1 MEQRDK
7 LETLLNE
14 AADLRQSRLKG
25 ALDRALF
32 DNKFN
37 MEQRDK
43 LETLLNEAA
52 DLTLDYVDKI
62 KFKVEK
68 DKKDEPWTVSEGDG
82 AFYGPKIDV
91 ILRDSDGKQHQT
103 ATIQLDFQ
111 LPKRF
116 QLEYEAPAPAL
127 EAKGLTTDDPV
138 LMETMGRVTPVMI
151 HRAVLGS
158 LERFIALLLERDFGK
173 LPLWLSPRQMII
185 LTVTDKPQVVK
196 EARLARNTLSN
207 LIPADMARPR
217 SLNEPTYIVDFDASG
232 DSIANKVARAKK
244 FKYNLI
250 GVMGLKNLT
259 PKTTIDLEVNRDVQ
273 PDLEKTWNHIE
284 KVKPGSQA
292 PIQKDKGVGGVSKG
306 GKGDGVRLEVGKIQ
320 MLMERLCRDYL

>member
-1 MEQRDK
+1 M
-7 LETLLNE
+7 
-14 AADLRQSRLKG
+14 KG

-32 DNKFN
+32 DNNFK
-37 MEQRDK
+37 MEQRDR
-43 LETLLNEAA
+43 LETLLNEEAN
-52 DLTLDYVDKI
+52 LTLNYIDKLQ
-62 KFKVEK
+62 FKVEK
-68 DKKDEPWTVSEGDG
+68 DKTYKPWTVSEGDG

-138 LMETMGRVTPVMI
+138 LMETMGRVAPVMI

-158 LERFIALLLERDFGK
+158 LERFIALLLERDWGK

-185 LTVTDKPQVVK
+185 LTVTDKPQVVN
-196 EARLARNTLSN
+196 EARNARNTLSN
-207 LIPADMARPR
+207 LIPASMARPR
-217 SLNEPTYIVDFDASG
+217 SLNEPTYIVDFDGSG

-244 FKYNLI
+244 LKYNLI

-273 PDLEKTWNHIE
+273 PALEKTWDHIE
-284 KVKPGSQA
+284 KIKPGSQA
-292 PIQKDKGVGGVSKG
+292 PIQKDKGIGGVS
-306 GKGDGVRLEVGKIQ
+306 KGDGVRLEVEKLQ
-320 MLMERLCRDYL
+320 KLMASLCDDYL